1 MKLSTDQ
8 IKLIIFALD
17 REMDLEDMGYE
28 EIIKF
33 AKEENGQD
41 PLYKIE
47 LQEIVD
53 KLESYIE
60 KESTYGRRE
69 RSVMTDLFQQHIL
82 KGEKSPCQ
90 FNPVY
95 RKEEN

>member
-1 MKLSTDQ
+1 MKLTKDQ
-8 IKLIIFALD
+8 INWIIFALE
-17 REMDLEDMGYE
+17 REIDLEDMGYE

-53 KLESYIE
+53 EFETYLD
-60 KESTYGRRE
+60 KENNHLS
-69 RSVMTDLFQQHIL
+69 QQHIL
-82 KGEKSPCQ
+82 S
-90 FNPVY
+90 
-95 RKEEN
+95 KEEN